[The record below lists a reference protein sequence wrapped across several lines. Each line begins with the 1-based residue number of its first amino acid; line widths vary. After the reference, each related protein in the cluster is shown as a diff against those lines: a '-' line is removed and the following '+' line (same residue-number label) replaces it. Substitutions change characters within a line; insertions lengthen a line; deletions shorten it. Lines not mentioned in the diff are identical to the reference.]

1 MNYEIDYLGPENNF
15 DTYIIMKFK
24 RKYIFIEL
32 DL

>member
-1 MNYEIDYLGPENNF
+1 MNYEIDYSGPENSF

-24 RKYIFIEL
+24 RIYIFIEP